1 MNQQPLLFNTGRL
14 GNRFFANMAFHFI
27 SKQHGT
33 SVQYTWEPP
42 FQELGIQ
49 FHRVS
54 ESPPVL
60 TNPSPLMITDSN
72 FMDLI
77 QTPDPSQ
84 EYVFYLDH
92 MDRRAYYQTR
102 EFALYLAKHFA
113 NPLARNPILQSNPFK
128 SRYNT
133 NRDVFVHVRL
143 GDVTHF
149 TPSKSYFETALQ
161 AVPFEGGYISS
172 DSPTHPLVQE
182 LMAKYKLRLVQDT
195 EVRTLQLAS
204 TCRFLVLSQGT
215 FSFMMGLFGFYTELV
230 QWPQIKH
237 KWHGDIFVLP
247 GWKEVAW

>member
-1 MNQQPLLFNTGRL
+1 MSQEPLVFNTGRL

-27 SKQHGT
+27 SKQYGT
-33 SVQYTWEPP
+33 SVQYTGELL

-49 FHRVS
+49 FHKVS
-54 ESPPVL
+54 ESPVL
-60 TNPSPLMITDSN
+60 TNPSPFMITDTN

-77 QTPDPSQ
+77 QSPDPFKM
-84 EYVFYLDH
+84 YVFYLDH

-102 EFALYLAKHFA
+102 EFALYLAKYFA
-113 NPLARNPILQSNPFK
+113 NPFLRDPILQSNPFK

-149 TPSKSYFETALQ
+149 TPSKAYFETALK

-172 DSPTHPLVQE
+172 DSPNHPLVQE
-182 LMAKYKLRLVQDT
+182 LMANYKLRLVQDT
-195 EVRTLQLAS
+195 EIRTLQLAS
-204 TCRFLVLSQGT
+204 TCRYLILSQGT

-230 QWPQIKH
+230 QWPQMKH

-247 GWKEVAW
+247 GWKEVVW

>member
-1 MNQQPLLFNTGRL
+1 MNQEPLLFNTGRL

-27 SKQHGT
+27 SKQYGA
-33 SVQYTWEPP
+33 SVQYTWESP

-49 FHRVS
+49 FHKVS
-54 ESPPVL
+54 EPPVL
-60 TNPSPLMITDSN
+60 KHPIPLMITDNN

-77 QTPDPSQ
+77 QSPDPSKT
-84 EYVFYLDH
+84 YVFYLDH
-92 MDRRAYYQTR
+92 MDRRAYYQTP
-102 EFALYLAKHFA
+102 EFVQYLAKHFA
-113 NPLARNPILQSNPFK
+113 NPLLRNPILQSNPFK

-161 AVPFEGGYISS
+161 SVPFEGGYISS
-172 DSPTHPLVQE
+172 DSPNHPLVQE
-182 LMAKYKLRLVQDT
+182 LMAKYKLTLVLDT
-195 EVRTLQLAS
+195 EIRTLQLAS

-215 FSFMMGLFGFYTELV
+215 FSFMMGLFGFYTELI
-230 QWPQIKH
+230 QWPQIKQ

-247 GWKEVAW
+247 GWKEVVW

>member
-1 MNQQPLLFNTGRL
+1 MSQQSLVFNTGRL
-14 GNRFFANMAFHFI
+14 GNRFFANMAFYFL
-27 SKQHGT
+27 SQTYGT
-33 SVQYTWEPP
+33 DVQYTCEPV
-42 FQELGIQ
+42 FNELGIW
-49 FHRVS
+49 FHKTAHPS
-54 ESPPVL
+54 VL
-60 TNPSPLMITDSN
+60 KNPKSFMITDDN

-77 QTPDPSQ
+77 KTPDQSK
-84 EYVFYLDH
+84 EYEFYLDEI
-92 MDRRAYYQTR
+92 DRRAFYQTR
-102 EFALYLAKHFA
+102 EFALYLAQHFA
-113 NPLARNPILQSNPFK
+113 NPLIRNPILQSNPFK

-149 TPSKSYFETALQ
+149 TPSKAYFETALQ
-161 AVPFEGGYISS
+161 SVPFEGGYVSS

-230 QWPQIKH
+230 QWPQIKQ

>member
-1 MNQQPLLFNTGRL
+1 MSQPHLIFDTGRL

-27 SKQHGT
+27 SQQYNIPIH
-33 SVQYTWEPP
+33 YTWENL
-42 FQELGIQ
+42 FDQLGIW
-49 FHRVS
+49 FHKIAQRS
-54 ESPPVL
+54 VL
-60 TNPSPLMITDSN
+60 KNPTHYLITDDN

-77 QTPDPSQ
+77 KSPDRSK
-84 EYVFYLDH
+84 EYIFEIAFH
-92 MDRRAYYQTR
+92 EKRAYYQTP
-102 EFALYLAKHFA
+102 EFVQYLAQYFA
-113 NPLARNPILQSNPFK
+113 NPLIRSPILQSNPCK

-133 NRDVFVHVRL
+133 NKDVFVHVRI
-143 GDVTHF
+143 GDVPHF

-161 AVPFEGGYISS
+161 SVPFESGYISS
-172 DSPTHPLVQE
+172 DSPNDPLVQE

-230 QWPQIKH
+230 QWPQIKQ